1 MYLDDKTFST
11 VLDCTPLV
19 SIDLL
24 VEDSSGKFLLG
35 ERLNRPAKG
44 FWFVPGGRI
53 LKNETLK
60 SAFERLTFAEL
71 GKKFVINQA
80 TLQGPYDHIYEDS
93 VFGGSPSTH
102 YVAIAYRLKVED
114 IKNLPCEQ
122 HSRYEWFNPSD
133 IIERR
138 DIHVNTKAYFSIIG
152 SPDTYEV

>member
-1 MYLDDKTFST
+1 MYLDDKTFTT
-11 VLDCTPLV
+11 VLESTPLV

-60 SAFERLTFAEL
+60 NAFERLTIAEL
-71 GKKFVINQA
+71 GKKFDINRA
-80 TLQGPYDHIYEDS
+80 TLKGPYDHMYEDS
-93 VFGGSPSTH
+93 VFGDSPSTH

-114 IKNLPCEQ
+114 IQNLPCEQ
-122 HSRYEWFNPSD
+122 HSSYTWLHPSE
-133 IIERR
+133 IIERC
-138 DIHVNTKAYFSIIG
+138 DIHANTKAYFQV
-152 SPDTYEV
+152 DK